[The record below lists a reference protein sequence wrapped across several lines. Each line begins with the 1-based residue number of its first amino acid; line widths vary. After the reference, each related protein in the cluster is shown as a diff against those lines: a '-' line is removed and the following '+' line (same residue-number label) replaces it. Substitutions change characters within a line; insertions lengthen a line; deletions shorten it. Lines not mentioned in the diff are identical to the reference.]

1 MSQHASIPTRRR
13 LPLIAFGLLVGFAV
27 VVGASLA
34 GPPRTD
40 PEASDAFWTHLFVN
54 SVSPGYESM
63 EDMLRSSEAVV
74 LGRMGELKESRSW
87 VVVPEWGSDGIAFY
101 AVSSI
106 KVEQVIRGNYV
117 SSTPGTLDLEL
128 FVPVPVEFAEF
139 KAAQPAERSILF
151 LYRKQDSNT
160 PVYGIVSPNRG
171 YVRDFGAAEPP
182 IGADDEWFLRV
193 RDLSFDGLVRQLK
206 AASARS

>member
-1 MSQHASIPTRRR
+1 
-13 LPLIAFGLLVGFAV
+13 
-27 VVGASLA
+27 
-34 GPPRTD
+34 
-40 PEASDAFWTHLFVN
+40 
-54 SVSPGYESM
+54 
-63 EDMLRSSEAVV
+63 MLRSSETVV
-74 LGRMGELKESRSW
+74 VGRMGELAESRSW
-87 VVVPEWGSDGIAFY
+87 VAVPDLGADGVAFY
-101 AVSSI
+101 AVSPL
-106 KVEQVIRGNYV
+106 KVEQVIRGTYV

-128 FVPVPVEFAEF
+128 FVPVPARFAEF
-139 KAAQPAERSILF
+139 KAAQPAERLILF

-182 IGADDEWFLRV
+182 IGADDEWLLRV